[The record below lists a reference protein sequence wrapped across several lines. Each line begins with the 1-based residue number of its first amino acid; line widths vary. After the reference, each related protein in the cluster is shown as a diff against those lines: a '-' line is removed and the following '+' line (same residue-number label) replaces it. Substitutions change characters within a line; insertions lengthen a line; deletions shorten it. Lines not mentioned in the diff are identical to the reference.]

1 MKQRGA
7 ICNMKRNREKNVD
20 EYIIDALFNL
30 MKKKS
35 YESISITEIADKAGA
50 SRISFYRNF
59 TSKEDIIV
67 KWIDKVTDKFLNES
81 DISFKNN
88 SNKDYFM
95 KLFTHLDNYKDRCIL
110 IYKAGLDYLLKNKF
124 DEVFISIYIKEFDPY
139 KVYFTSGGIYN
150 TYYYWLSNGCKETP
164 EELSNKLVDLLL
176 K

>member
-1 MKQRGA
+1 
-7 ICNMKRNREKNVD
+7 MKRNREKNVD

-81 DISFKNN
+81 DISFKKDT
-88 SNKDYFM
+88 NKDYFM
-95 KLFTHLDNYKDRCIL
+95 KLFTHLSL
-110 IYKAGLDYLLKNKF
+110 
-124 DEVFISIYIKEFDPY
+124 
-139 KVYFTSGGIYN
+139 
-150 TYYYWLSNGCKETP
+150 
-164 EELSNKLVDLLL
+164 
-176 K
+176 